1 MCRNQCLKYN
11 DTNSYWQIAIK
22 YNIENKMINNNLFG
36 YAIQGELIG
45 EKIQN
50 NPYNIKSI

>member
-22 YNIENKMINNNLFG
+22 YNIENKMIINNLFG